1 MRTDSI
7 SVQYHDSVKLIG
19 EYSAVRQKLNI
30 PVRAVVTKQTKGI
43 VVKTALVLHT
53 RVCKAVHKVECKR
66 VYKVE
71 ESVAD

>member
-7 SVQYHDSVKLIG
+7 SVQYYDSVKLKG
-19 EYSAVRQKLNI
+19 HYSAVRKKLNI

-53 RVCKAVHKVECKR
+53 RVCKAVQEV
-66 VYKVE
+66 
-71 ESVAD
+71 